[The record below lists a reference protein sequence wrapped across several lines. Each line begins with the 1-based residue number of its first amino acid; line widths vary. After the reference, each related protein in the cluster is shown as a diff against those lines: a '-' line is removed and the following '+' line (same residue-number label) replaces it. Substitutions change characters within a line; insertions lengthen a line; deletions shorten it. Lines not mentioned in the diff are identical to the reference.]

1 MLDFIGLFYIV
12 FSFFKFLDLKGFSVS
27 FRMYDPLAEALP
39 VYA

>member
-1 MLDFIGLFYIV
+1 MGLFYIV

-27 FRMYDPLAEALP
+27 FRMYDPLAKALP